1 MDHAKDLDAAGAV
14 SALGAQSPRMIAL
27 SVLEQCLLHALPAEV
42 ALARLAVH
50 VSAETDADGLAAIA
64 VSLRTND
71 ICQRAWLGQVAG
83 MLSDQPQ
90 ILDAIRATAA
100 SVCHQAGSDEAPA
113 TIIARLAN
121 GFDRASAL
129 SPAASV
135 QLSSLGDEEKL
146 AAATHEIVDWLEQN
160 GLTGGDKDILDI
172 GCGIGRF
179 ESALHSKVGRVI
191 GTDISPNMIA
201 IARRR
206 CVGIA
211 NVEFHRTTGFDLA
224 AFDDAIFDGV
234 LAVDSFP
241 YLVLAGVAERHF
253 LEVARVLKP
262 EGLTAILNYSYRDS
276 PALDRSDIMRLAGAC
291 GMQLVLY
298 GEMPFSR
305 WDGTA
310 FVLRR
315 AGGT

>member
-1 MDHAKDLDAAGAV
+1 MV
-14 SALGAQSPRMIAL
+14 AL
-27 SVLEQCLLHALPAEV
+27 SVLERCLLHALPPEV
-42 ALARLAVH
+42 ALARLAVN
-50 VSAETDADGLAAIA
+50 VGAEIDADELAGIA
-64 VSLRTND
+64 ASLHTND
-71 ICQRAWLGQVAG
+71 ICQRAWLAQVAG
-83 MLSDQPQ
+83 MLADRPQ

-100 SVCHQAGSDEAPA
+100 SVCHQSGSDEAPA
-113 TIIARLAN
+113 KIIARLAS
-121 GFDRASAL
+121 GFDRASAV

-135 QLSSLGDEEKL
+135 QLSSLGEEEKL
-146 AAATHEIVDWLEQN
+146 AAATYEIVDWLEQN

-179 ESALHSKVGRVI
+179 ESALHSKVGRVV

-206 CVGIA
+206 CAGIA

-224 AFDDAIFDGV
+224 AFDDAIFDCV

-262 EGLTAILNYSYRDS
+262 EGLTAILNYSYRGS
-276 PALDRSDIMRLAGAC
+276 LALDRSDIMRLVGAC
-291 GMQLVLY
+291 GIQLIVD
-298 GEMPFSR
+298 GETPFSR

-310 FVLRR
+310 FLLRR
-315 AGGT
+315 FSGT